1 MQGWRNFNLSVL
13 IGRGLVQVSV
23 PPVSTSIFVPM
34 PPPQKGYKVINHR
47 DVQYRWIMQNRRG
60 VNELV
65 IEASAPVNGQVLTA
79 ELPRIVSYDM
89 VTEAIDFGNANG
101 WKPNDSG
108 PVFRCKWARKAFHLE
123 ES

>member
-1 MQGWRNFNLSVL
+1 MQGCENFKLSVL
-13 IGRGLVQVSV
+13 IGPGLDKGGCDDLSI
-23 PPVSTSIFVPM
+23 PPTM

-89 VTEAIDFGNANG
+89 VTAAIDFGNAHG
-101 WKPNDSG
+101 WKPNDAG
-108 PVFRCKWARKAFHLE
+108 PVFRCKWVRTTFQLE
-123 ES
+123 GV